1 MFSLLKN
8 QILISALIAE
18 IGAATPAK
26 INLRMAAFGL
36 KGARFQ

>member
-1 MFSLLKN
+1 MNPGIAINMFSLLKN

-26 INLRMAAFGL
+26 I
-36 KGARFQ
+36 